1 MAFRRLNTVMVF
13 YMLNKIADYELK
25 VVMNFVHQ
33 HAFPGRCSSP
43 ALASGRALCGH
54 GKRSATMASCRKRM

>member
-33 HAFPGRCSSP
+33 TLFPGTVLRISP
-43 ALASGRALCGH
+43 NDRFVSCAGTV
-54 GKRSATMASCRKRM
+54 SAA

>member
-1 MAFRRLNTVMVF
+1 MVF

-33 HAFPGRCSSP
+33 TLFTGTVLRICPNARFVSCAGTI
-43 ALASGRALCGH
+43 
-54 GKRSATMASCRKRM
+54 SAA

>member
-1 MAFRRLNTVMVF
+1 MVF

-33 HAFPGRCSSP
+33 TLFGDGAAHLPERP
-43 ALASGRALCGH
+43 VRILCRH
-54 GKRSATMASCRKRM
+54 GKRSVTVGK